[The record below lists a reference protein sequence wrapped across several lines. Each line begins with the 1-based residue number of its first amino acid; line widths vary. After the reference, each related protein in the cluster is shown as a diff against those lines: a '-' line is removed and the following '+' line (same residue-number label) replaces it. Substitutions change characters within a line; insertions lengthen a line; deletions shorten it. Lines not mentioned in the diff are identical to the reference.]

1 MFCISGSLSLF
12 SLLRELGSTSDLE
25 NSIKRIVY
33 CSVQVDDGVRELIVL
48 TYVNL
53 SLWIQIKVLKEASL
67 LPFRGR
73 RRIQVSKRQFYGTFN
88 LYNLDI

>member
-33 CSVQVDDGVRELIVL
+33 CSVRVGTRRRRPRVDRANMC
-48 TYVNL
+48 YYL
-53 SLWIQIKVLKEASL
+53 SLWIQIKVLKEALL

-73 RRIQVSKRQFYGTFN
+73 RRIQVSKKTILWNF
-88 LYNLDI
+88 

>member
-73 RRIQVSKRQFYGTFN
+73 RRIQVSKEAISWNF
-88 LYNLDI
+88 